1 MKHEQD
7 CRLKAWNQEEEEEE
21 EEYDDDDVV
30 FVVTKWLIEGN

>member
-21 EEYDDDDVV
+21 DDDDDVV
-30 FVVTKWLIEGN
+30 VVTGWLIEGN

>member
-21 EEYDDDDVV
+21 DDDDDVV
-30 FVVTKWLIEGN
+30 VVTGWLIEGI